1 MRKIIKKIE
10 QDEQV
15 MFMPVVSGKIISC
28 IPTSCTVHRLLFT
41 DGTEMTIVNTECDGR
56 RLAEGDEVFVYG
68 DILSNREL
76 SEREI
81 AQRKRDE
88 QKKERAVF
96 VFAGVFI
103 AMMAA
108 LLVML

>member
-56 RLAEGDEVFVYG
+56 KLAEGDAVFVYG
-68 DILSNREL
+68 DIISVREL
-76 SEREI
+76 SDTELW
-81 AQRKRDE
+81 AE
-88 QKKERAVF
+88 QKDRVIVFSVLIALAVGLCWWMIF
-96 VFAGVFI
+96 
-103 AMMAA
+103 
-108 LLVML
+108 

>member
-15 MFMPVVSGKIISC
+15 MFMPVVSRKIISC

-41 DGTEMTIVNTECDGR
+41 DGTEMSIVNTECDGR
-56 RLAEGDEVFVYG
+56 KLAEGNEVFVYG
-68 DILSNREL
+68 DILSDREL